1 MTDRPTDPPARFP
14 DALLARLREVRT
26 IEIET
31 IGRRSGRLRRT
42 TIWVVVDGE
51 RPIVRSEFGDRGQW
65 YRNALADPRVALV
78 VDGRRYPATATRL
91 SDPDEIARASA
102 LLREKYA
109 RSSALPVMVDPAI
122 EQATLA
128 LAPRPEG

>member
-1 MTDRPTDPPARFP
+1 MTDRSTERFP
-14 DALLARLREVRT
+14 DALLARLAEVRT

-31 IGRRSGRLRRT
+31 IGRRSRRT
-42 TIWVVVDGE
+42 RRATTWVVVDGE

-78 VDGRRYPATATRL
+78 VDGRVHPATATRL
-91 SDPDEIARASA
+91 TDPAAIGRASA

-109 RSSALPVMVDPAI
+109 RSSALPVMVDPAV
-122 EQATLA
+122 EPMTLA
-128 LAPRPEG
+128 LEPRPEG